1 MRWPCSM
8 LTLTCLTLAT
18 LAAVPA
24 GAQDIWVSILEPK
37 DGEIVIGELDVV
49 AEVVSHVDISEVEF
63 QLDGRAIGTLTM
75 EPFRMHVDLGEKNIP
90 HRFSVVARDVE
101 GNTATHAVTT
111 RPTPIAADYEVEL
124 QQLYVSVTRDD
135 QRVLDLGGEVFAVT
149 DEGNPQELVTFARGD
164 LPFTAVLLIDAS
176 ASMYGEKI
184 ESAIAG
190 AASFIH
196 GMHELDQAQVMVF
209 SDQLLS
215 TTPITDAKAV
225 LTAGLSGT
233 EARGGTALQD
243 HLFVA
248 LKLLEQ
254 RQGRRVL
261 ILLSDGVDTHSVL
274 PMGHIS
280 EFARKSN
287 ALIYWIRF
295 ARDSS
300 SPDAGEQ
307 VNLSSAWKNSDR
319 YREQRNTLI
328 QAVNR
333 SGGRIF
339 DVASP
344 NEIRPAFIRIL
355 EELREQYVLGYY
367 PDNKRNDGRWHRVK
381 VRVEAA
387 DVNVRAPRGYVDH

>member
-1 MRWPCSM
+1 MRWVLPI
-8 LTLTCLTLAT
+8 LGLA
-18 LAAVPA
+18 LMAALPT
-24 GAQDIWVSILEPK
+24 GAQDIWVNIVEPK
-37 DGEIVIGELDVV
+37 DGDLVIGELDVIV
-49 AEVVSHVDISEVEF
+49 EVIARAEISEVEF

-75 EPFRMHVDLGEKNIP
+75 EPFRMHVDLGEQNLP

-101 GNTATHAVTT
+101 GNAATHAVATQ
-111 RPTPIAADYEVEL
+111 PVPIAGDYEVDL
-124 QQLYVSVTRDD
+124 RQLYVSVTRDD
-135 QRVLDLGGEVFAVT
+135 QRVLDLERQVFAVT
-149 DEGNPQELVTFARGD
+149 DEGNPQMLVTFARGD
-164 LPFTAVLLIDAS
+164 IPFTAVLLIDAS

-184 ESAIAG
+184 ESSIAG
-190 AASFIH
+190 AAFFIH
-196 GMHELDQAQVMVF
+196 GMQDLDQAQVMVF

-225 LTAGLSGT
+225 LTAGLGGT

-261 ILLSDGVDTHSVL
+261 ILLSDGIDTHSVL
-274 PMGHIS
+274 PMDHVFEI
-280 EFARKSN
+280 ARKSN

-295 ARDSS
+295 AHSS
-300 SPDAGEQ
+300 GDPDADER
-307 VNLSSAWKNSDR
+307 VNLSSAWKNSDQ
-319 YREQRNTLI
+319 YSEQRDILA
-328 QAVNR
+328 QAVHQ

-339 DVASP
+339 SVESP
-344 NEIRPAFIRIL
+344 TEIRPVFNLVL
-355 EELREQYVLGYY
+355 EELRDQYVLGYY

-387 DVNVRAPRGYVDH
+387 DVHVRAPRGYVDH